1 MPDHPLSL
9 RGQEAGRLRWAGVAD
24 LHRYRASNTNS
35 QPVSLARP
43 IVVPPIV
50 CLSETPVACYF
61 SGASASFVG
70 RKLRRSALCHQSPT
84 RVGRKVR
91 RSALCSPLCS
101 QTLTVSTARFPALPS
116 VLKMAAATENPI
128 ISQSLDDNTL
138 SPLPL
143 PAPKHTGQPVMAR
156 ERKNCV
162 HGKFQPYCKECKGSG
177 LCVHLRHKNRCA
189 ICKRSSLAIG
199 SSATITVFL
208 P

>member
-1 MPDHPLSL
+1 MTNKKSNLNVMHDHPLSL

-84 RVGRKVR
+84 CWLKGSPLCTLLSTLLSNADCKVR
-91 RSALCSPLCS
+91 RAAHCSRDGSC
-101 QTLTVSTARFPALPS
+101 
-116 VLKMAAATENPI
+116 
-128 ISQSLDDNTL
+128 
-138 SPLPL
+138 
-143 PAPKHTGQPVMAR
+143 H
-156 ERKNCV
+156 RK
-162 HGKFQPYCKECKGSG
+162 S
-177 LCVHLRHKNRCA
+177 KN
-189 ICKRSSLAIG
+189 LAV
-199 SSATITVFL
+199 T
-208 P
+208 

>member
-1 MPDHPLSL
+1 M
-9 RGQEAGRLRWAGVAD
+9 RGQEVGRWRPAGVAD
-24 LHRYRASNTNS
+24 LHRPPTHSRLFLLLGPSLLNPS
-35 QPVSLARP
+35 SVSARP
-43 IVVPPIV
+43 R
-50 CLSETPVACYF
+50 SRACYF
-61 SGASASFVG
+61 SCASASFVG
-70 RKLRRSALCHQSPT
+70 CKLHRSALCHQSPT